1 MSQYFPFE
9 IWLRVGSFMSLKELV
24 QFSSCS
30 RYFRQLLQ
38 YVEEIPC
45 EYSSKLGDFFPR
57 LRRLIVKSP
66 VEIPQSCQELDLYF
80 GVWSGSLSHLKLKS
94 LRAGALLT
102 NSHLTGQDSLEYLDC
117 TGALRLFPQEW
128 NLPSLKSLV
137 VGVNFNFK
145 GNCFSRLTSL
155 TSLDLSAN
163 EEIGDD
169 SLMPLTS
176 LTCLIGNSFSPI
188 TNLTLFHHQ
197 NLTELR
203 NLAEITSEGLA
214 SCHNLKIFV
223 GGDRVESWALSNLT
237 SLTTL
242 DFSSPIED
250 NSLLNLTNLRHLS
263 LHHPVSS
270 DVFKTLTNLERL
282 SLSECSSENLRALK
296 NHPKLSHLEVGSQT
310 PIEIFG
316 LKNLTQLTALNYY
329 SYLSFPSD
337 LSGLTNLK
345 YLQFRLP
352 PRHNFQ
358 IENLYPLTKLICL
371 QISGISLKEEDVS
384 FLPKLKKFQKK
395 NLSKE
400 EILFPSVIPPSTNRI
415 FDSSK
420 N

>member
-45 EYSSKLGDFFPR
+45 EYSSKLGNFFPR

-102 NSHLTGQDSLEYLDC
+102 NSHLEGQDSLEYLDC
-117 TGALRLFPQEW
+117 TGASRLHPQEW
-128 NLPSLKSLV
+128 KLPSLKSLV

-176 LTCLIGNSFSPI
+176 LTCLIGNSCSSITDKALFSLPR
-188 TNLTLFHHQ
+188 
-197 NLTELR
+197 LTELR
-203 NLAEITSEGLA
+203 NLAEITSEGLIT
-214 SCHNLKIFV
+214 CHNLKVFV
-223 GGDRVESWALSNLT
+223 GGDRVESCALSELT

-263 LHHPVSS
+263 LHHPVPS

-352 PRHNFQ
+352 PRHNFR

-395 NLSKE
+395 IYPRKKFL
-400 EILFPSVIPPSTNRI
+400 IPQLFLLHQTEFSTH
-415 FDSSK
+415 
-420 N
+420 